1 MTPFCFINCTNI
13 WPNSLTPHVCLSFVA
28 EVVDRVQWNSYPCKT
43 STMILSNEYL
53 STKNDSKIILA
64 WSGVELLILIIK
76 IFKKDVVI
84 NLLQDSVYNFND
96 WGTCDCPLHFLL
108 RATCSLQQVP
118 SDQIFAWKTAGN
130 NLNWLKYYFV
140 FEEPFYLFFIRT
152 R

>member
-76 IFKKDVVI
+76 IFKNRCCYQFTPGFSI
-84 NLLQDSVYNFND
+84 QFQCLWYMWLPSSLLIARHLFSSTGAQRSNICLEDS
-96 WGTCDCPLHFLL
+96 
-108 RATCSLQQVP
+108 R
-118 SDQIFAWKTAGN
+118 
-130 NLNWLKYYFV
+130 
-140 FEEPFYLFFIRT
+140 
-152 R
+152 